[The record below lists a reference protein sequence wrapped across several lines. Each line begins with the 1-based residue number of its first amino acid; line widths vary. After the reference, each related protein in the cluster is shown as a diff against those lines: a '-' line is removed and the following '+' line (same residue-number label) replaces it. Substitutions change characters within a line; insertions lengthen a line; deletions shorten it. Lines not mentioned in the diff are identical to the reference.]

1 MKAADAKLEHANE
14 RLHQHALTPH
24 KSTDLH
30 AKHKQADVSTN
41 SHTCRAQ
48 ITHTNYSSGTMRD
61 SIAMF
66 IFMMACRD
74 VPLRQLLGASR
85 RRAFGFVK
93 LNTHPKRLEGYGE
106 EHRDRAWR
114 ETRDRGM
121 LFACDVGSWPGGA
134 RCFSSCWGVA
144 MFLFVLGCRDVPLR
158 QLLGASR
165 RRAFGFVKL
174 NTHPKR
180 LEGYG
185 EEHRD
190 RAWRETRDRGM
201 LFACDVGSSPWAIAM
216 FLFGWGVAMFL
227 FGNSKAQLGS
237 VPSDLVDK

>member
-24 KSTDLH
+24 KSTEH
-30 AKHKQADVSTN
+30 VKHKQADVSTN

-48 ITHTNYSSGTMRD
+48 IRHTNYSSGIMRD

-66 IFMMACRD
+66 IFMMA
-74 VPLRQLLGASR
+74 
-85 RRAFGFVK
+85 
-93 LNTHPKRLEGYGE
+93 
-106 EHRDRAWR
+106 
-114 ETRDRGM
+114 
-121 LFACDVGSWPGGA
+121 
-134 RCFSSCWGVA
+134 
-144 MFLFVLGCRDVPLR
+144 CRDVPLR